1 LVANQP
7 DLEGLFVTGKLMPVK
22 RKIAS
27 SVGMIVAAPTN
38 AACRL
43 PPATCHLPPATCHLP
58 PATCHHLGR
67 PSRCEM
73 VNAGMPPLED
83 QDQDNRDAR
92 ACVTPEK
99 T

>member
-1 LVANQP
+1 
-7 DLEGLFVTGKLMPVK
+7 MPVK

-43 PPATCHLPPATCHLP
+43 PPATCRQ
-58 PATCHHLGR
+58 LGR
-67 PSRCEM
+67 PSRCET